1 LKEEIEKESSNK
13 KKLKTKQII
22 IKKIKVKSEKK
33 NELQY
38 WEIKLKK

>member
-1 LKEEIEKESSNK
+1 MLKEEIEKESSNK
-13 KKLKTKQII
+13 KRLKTKQII

-38 WEIKLKK
+38 